1 MTLCSILAV
10 VALVASGC
18 FMFEPSTYENRS
30 TEDGNVWYVLA
41 MWRRAPSKT
50 QALKEVAMATCGG
63 NSLKPG
69 GSNVVRVVR
78 SRDSI

>member
-50 QALKEVAMATCGG
+50 QALKEVAMASPWRQFTETRRIERCQGC
-63 NSLKPG
+63 K
-69 GSNVVRVVR
+69 
-78 SRDSI
+78 IA